1 MPEIDAACKVV
12 RFKPD
17 AEMKPEP
24 EPSRPI
30 SPPPVSSAPITPLV
44 ILDLKGTVVKV
55 FNDSFGLILLSDGE
69 TLVLATIQAAMM
81 VKSEPLFKA
90 FPVGCQVWC
99 RFYTS
104 SLISI

>member
-1 MPEIDAACKVV
+1 MPEIDPACKVV

-17 AEMKPEP
+17 AAEMKPEP

-30 SPPPVSSAPITPLV
+30 SPPVSSAPITPLV

-55 FNDSFGLILLSDGE
+55 FNDSFGLILLNDGE

-104 SLISI
+104 SLVSI